1 MSHRTI
7 LVLTALLAALPLVS
21 ASGADEPQPTAA
33 ATILHLSERAERQ
46 VPRDELVLLLRVE
59 ATAKTARDAQAEIN
73 RRMPAALDEAKKV
86 AAVKAETPAMNVFEV
101 REPNKQPVWRA
112 TEALQLRS
120 KDFTAALA
128 LLGKLEEQGLLVS
141 ALNFEVSHDALKG
154 VEDALTAEA
163 LKRLQMRAAAIA
175 GDMGLSV
182 DHVRSVQ
189 IGDAGEPGPRPLLY
203 GGVAV
208 ARAAASPPPTAEA
221 GEAPVSVTV
230 NAEIWLMPKR

>member
-1 MSHRTI
+1 MLHRI
-7 LVLTALLAALPLVS
+7 ALPFAALLSLVPLAAS
-21 ASGADEPQPTAA
+21 AADESQPPAGT
-33 ATILHLSERAERQ
+33 TILHLSERAERQ

-59 ATAKTARDAQAEIN
+59 ATAKTAHDAQAEIN

-86 AAVKAETPAMNVFEV
+86 ASVKAETPAMNVFEV
-101 REPNKQPVWRA
+101 REPNKQPVWKA

-128 LLGKLEEQGLLVS
+128 LLGRLEEQGLLVS
-141 ALNFEVSHDALKG
+141 ALNFEVSRDALKG
-154 VEDALTAEA
+154 IEDALTAEA
-163 LKRLQMRAAAIA
+163 LKRLQIRAGAIA

-189 IGDAGEPGPRPLLY
+189 IGDAGMPGPRPLVY
-203 GGVAV
+203 GGMAA
-208 ARAAASPPPTAEA
+208 ARAPASPPPAAEA

-230 NAEIWLMPKR
+230 NAEVWLVPKH

>member
-1 MSHRTI
+1 MSHRI
-7 LVLTALLAALPLVS
+7 ALALAALLSLFPL
-21 ASGADEPQPTAA
+21 AAGAADESQPPAA
-33 ATILHLSERAERQ
+33 TTILHLSERAERQ

-73 RRMPAALDEAKKV
+73 RRMPAAIDEAKKV
-86 AAVKAETPAMNVFEV
+86 ASVKAETPAMNVFEV
-101 REPNKQPVWRA
+101 REPNKQPVWKA

-128 LLGKLEEQGLLVS
+128 LLGRLEEQGLLVS
-141 ALNFEVSHDALKG
+141 ALNFEVSRDALKSI
-154 VEDALTAEA
+154 EDALTAEA
-163 LKRLQMRAAAIA
+163 LKRLQIRAAAIA

-189 IGDAGEPGPRPLLY
+189 IGDAGEPGPRPLMY
-203 GGVAV
+203 AGIA
-208 ARAAASPPPTAEA
+208 ARAAASPTPTAEP

>member
-1 MSHRTI
+1 MSHRI
-7 LVLTALLAALPLVS
+7 SLALAALLSLVPL
-21 ASGADEPQPTAA
+21 AAGAADESQPPAA

-59 ATAKTARDAQAEIN
+59 ATAKTARDAQDEIN

-86 AAVKAETPAMNVFEV
+86 ASVKAETPAMNVFEV
-101 REPNKQPVWRA
+101 REPNKQPVWKA

-128 LLGKLEEQGLLVS
+128 LLGRLEEQGLLVS
-141 ALNFEVSHDALKG
+141 ALNFEVSRDALKSI
-154 VEDALTAEA
+154 EDALTAEA
-163 LKRLQMRAAAIA
+163 LKRLQIRAAAIA

-189 IGDAGEPGPRPLLY
+189 IGDAGVPGPRPLVY
-203 GGVAV
+203 GGMAA
-208 ARAAASPPPTAEA
+208 ARAPSSPPPAAEA

>member
-1 MSHRTI
+1 MPHRI
-7 LVLTALLAALPLVS
+7 ALALAALLSLLPLAAS
-21 ASGADEPQPTAA
+21 AADEPQPPAA

-86 AAVKAETPAMNVFEV
+86 TGVKVETPAMNVFEV

-120 KDFTAALA
+120 KDFTATLA

-141 ALNFEVSHDALKG
+141 ALNFEVSHDALKSI
-154 VEDALTAEA
+154 EDALTAEA
-163 LKRLQMRAAAIA
+163 LKRLQVRAEAIA
-175 GDMGLSV
+175 GDMGLAV

-189 IGDAGEPGPRPLLY
+189 IGGAGEPGPRPLLY
-203 GGVAV
+203 GGIAA
-208 ARAAASPPPTAEA
+208 ARATASPPPAAEA
-221 GEAPVSVTV
+221 GEAAISITV

>member
-1 MSHRTI
+1 MSDRI
-7 LVLTALLAALPLVS
+7 ALALAALLSLLPL
-21 ASGADEPQPTAA
+21 AAGAADESQPPVA

-73 RRMPAALDEAKKV
+73 RRMPAAIDEAKKV
-86 AAVKAETPAMNVFEV
+86 ASVKAETPAMNVFEV
-101 REPNKQPVWRA
+101 REPNKQPVWKA

-128 LLGKLEEQGLLVS
+128 LLGRLEEQGLLVS
-141 ALNFEVSHDALKG
+141 ALNFEISRDALKSI
-154 VEDALTAEA
+154 EDALTAEA
-163 LKRLQMRAAAIA
+163 LKHLQIRAAAIA

-189 IGDAGEPGPRPLLY
+189 IGDAGEPGPRPLMY
-203 GGVAV
+203 AGIA
-208 ARAAASPPPTAEA
+208 ARAAASPAPTAEP

>member
-1 MSHRTI
+1 MSHRI
-7 LVLTALLAALPLVS
+7 ALAFAALLSALPAAVR
-21 ASGADEPQPTAA
+21 AADEPQPPAA

-59 ATAKTARDAQAEIN
+59 ATAKTAHDAQAEIN

-86 AAVKAETPAMNVFEV
+86 AAVKAETPAMSVFEM
-101 REPNKQPVWRA
+101 REPNKPPAWRA
-112 TEALQLRS
+112 TETLQLRS
-120 KDFTAALA
+120 KDFGAALA
-128 LLGKLEEQGLLVS
+128 LLGRLEEQGLLVS
-141 ALNFEVSHDALKG
+141 ALNFDVSRDALKN

-163 LKRLQMRAAAIA
+163 LKRLQLRAAAIA
-175 GDMGLSV
+175 GDMGLLV

-189 IGDAGEPGPRPLLY
+189 IGDAGAPGPRPLMY
-203 GGVAV
+203 A

-230 NAEIWLMPKR
+230 SAEVWLMPKR